1 MSNKLILFRLV
12 FLVFILLTSI
22 SHGQDKN
29 IEGIVS
35 DNSGVPL
42 PGVTVILKGT
52 NFGTSSL
59 RQPAH
64 HLPVS
69 PHFPLQQLSN
79 CSHHCCHLHS
89 GIHQR
94 NQPDS
99 HQDQLLAFEIGPSA
113 PRSPRIRFQSLQAQ
127 LAFAQCR
134 HIRHIR
140 VKSHRCA

>member
-52 NFGTSSL
+52 NFGTSTDFDGNFNLTVNTGEIIVFSY
-59 RQPAH
+59 
-64 HLPVS
+64 VG
-69 PHFPLQQLSN
+69 FKTKEVKIGNSN
-79 CSHHCCHLHS
+79 TYNIILEEESTAL
-89 GIHQR
+89 
-94 NQPDS
+94 D
-99 HQDQLLAFEIGPSA
+99 EIVVVGYGTRKKSDII
-113 PRSPRIRFQSLQAQ
+113 SS
-127 LAFAQCR
+127 
-134 HIRHIR
+134 R
-140 VKSHRCA
+140 V